1 MTSQDNGQAKHGEIL
16 VTGGTGFI
24 GSHTAVAL
32 MEAGYAPVLVDNL
45 SNSEASVVDRIET
58 ISGRRP
64 AFYAEDLRNEAA
76 LDAVFAAHSI
86 RAAIHF
92 AGLKAVGESVTEPL
106 RYYDNNLHSTLV
118 LCRVMAA
125 RNVKTLIFSSS
136 ATVYG
141 DPATVPIREDFPLS
155 ATNPYGRTKLMI
167 EQILTDLAAADP
179 AWRITLLRYFNPVG
193 AHESGL
199 LGEDPRGIPNN
210 LMPYVSRV
218 ATGALE
224 RLNVFGNDYPT
235 RDGTGIRDYIHVM
248 DLAEGH
254 VAALHYANNRDTAPG
269 SPKEGRGD
277 GTPPRVSP
285 LAVNLGTGRGY
296 SVLEVVRA
304 YEKACGRQ
312 IPFRITDRRPGDIA
326 ASYADPSLARRLF
339 HWQTTRDLDAMCAD
353 AWRFQSRRI

>member
-1 MTSQDNGQAKHGEIL
+1 
-16 VTGGTGFI
+16 
-24 GSHTAVAL
+24 
-32 MEAGYAPVLVDNL
+32 
-45 SNSEASVVDRIET
+45 
-58 ISGRRP
+58 
-64 AFYAEDLRNEAA
+64 
-76 LDAVFAAHSI
+76 
-86 RAAIHF
+86 
-92 AGLKAVGESVTEPL
+92 
-106 RYYDNNLHSTLV
+106 
-118 LCRVMAA
+118 
-125 RNVKTLIFSSS
+125 
-136 ATVYG
+136 
-141 DPATVPIREDFPLS
+141 
-155 ATNPYGRTKLMI
+155 MI

-179 AWRITLLRYFNPVG
+179 AWRITHLRYFNPVG
-193 AHESGL
+193 ARKRPSRRRS
-199 LGEDPRGIPNN
+199 RGHPQQPHA
-210 LMPYVSRV
+210 LREPCRHRRP
-218 ATGALE
+218 GAPQ
-224 RLNVFGNDYPT
+224 RLRNDYPT

-304 YEKACGRQ
+304 YEKPAAGRS
-312 IPFRITDRRPGDIA
+312 PFASRIVDPGDIA

>member
-1 MTSQDNGQAKHGEIL
+1 MDNKAIL
-16 VTGGTGFI
+16 VTGGTGYI
-24 GSHTAVAL
+24 GSHTCVEL
-32 MEAGYAPVLVDNL
+32 LQAGWDVVIVDNL
-45 SNSEASVVDRIET
+45 CNSKAEVLERIAAIAGRQPQFYQNDVRDR
-58 ISGRRP
+58 
-64 AFYAEDLRNEAA
+64 AA
-76 LDAVFAAHSI
+76 LRTLFSAHPIDAV
-86 RAAIHF
+86 IHF
-92 AGLKAVGESVTEPL
+92 AGLKAVGESNAEPL
-106 RYYDNNLHSTLV
+106 RYYDNNVSATLA
-118 LCRVMAA
+118 LCEVMAEA
-125 RNVKTLIFSSS
+125 GVKDIVFSSS

-141 DPATVPIREDFPLS
+141 EPPSLPIREDFPL
-155 ATNPYGRTKLMI
+155 APANPYGRTKEMI
-167 EQILTDLAAADP
+167 EDILRDIQAADP
-179 AWRITLLRYFNPVG
+179 AWRVVLLRYFNPVG
-193 AHESGL
+193 AHPSGL
-199 LGEDPRGIPNN
+199 IGEDPRGIPNN